1 MRISVKTKL
10 AAAFG
15 VVVLLMA
22 VAAWVAESGINDL
35 NLAANQ
41 LGNIGNVRVKEA
53 LAANVALNKVARTEK
68 NLILE
73 NQDEGIANYDARLLE
88 QRGELH
94 GALGRLHDVA
104 SVEGR
109 KMLEGL
115 MVDLDKYY
123 AVQDK
128 VRTIA
133 KQNSEPKAM
142 AKSLEGQALA
152 EAAATALRPLI
163 DRVEQAG
170 SRAAPDKS
178 YVAVLA
184 QEILLSNAQAL
195 RTERDALLEDT
206 DQGVETRL
214 KEAGAAFDRSRKQAD
229 SLAAAIAPEDRPA
242 LEVFSQN
249 FERWT
254 RLHDDVVVL
263 ARQNSKSQAF
273 ALSKGEGRQASDVV
287 EKSLDDLVDRAENLM
302 KSNVQDAATTYANVR
317 NTLVITIAVSILIAL
332 GSAAYISLSI
342 SRGLGKAV
350 RLANAVAD
358 GDLNQSAE
366 VHSNDEIKDLVTA
379 LNGMTAKLRTVVSE
393 TLLATDGVSSGSQE
407 LSASAEQLS
416 QGASEQASSTE
427 EASSSIEEMASN
439 IKQNAENASQT
450 ERIARQTAKDAQLV
464 GENAANAAN
473 AMQTIAEKILIV
485 QEIARQTDLLA
496 LNAAVEAARAGE
508 HGKGFAVVASE
519 VRKPADRSQSAATEI
534 SGLSTDTVKLA
545 QQAGEMMLKLVPD
558 IKRTAELVEEISAA
572 CREQDVGAEQINT
585 AIQQLDTVTQQN
597 AAASEEMAA
606 TSEELSVQA
615 ERLQELVS
623 YFRIDEEKRKEPVV
637 RAQPVSL
644 VTAVSHTPKGK
655 APTASASRP
664 PRRPSSPPIAY
675 PATAKPKGRNGK
687 GINLD
692 LSTGGDHEDAEFQSY

>member
-22 VAAWVAESGINDL
+22 AAAWVAESGINDL
-35 NLAANQ
+35 NAVANQ

-53 LAANVALNKVARTEK
+53 LAASVALNKVARTEK

-73 NQDEGIANYDARLLE
+73 NQDEGFAKYEARLLDE
-88 QRGELH
+88 RGELH

-104 SVEGR
+104 SVEGA

-133 KQNSEPKAM
+133 KQNSEPKAI
-142 AKSLEGQALA
+142 AKSLEGQASA
-152 EAAATALRPLI
+152 EAAAAALRPLV

-170 SRAAPDKS
+170 GRAAPDKS

-206 DQGVETRL
+206 DQGIETRL
-214 KEAGAAFDRSRKQAD
+214 KAVTAGLDHSRKLTDA
-229 SLAAAIAPEDRPA
+229 LAAAIAPEDRSA
-242 LEVFSQN
+242 LEVYSQN
-249 FERWT
+249 FERWS
-254 RLHDDVVVL
+254 RLHDDFTTL
-263 ARQNSKSQAF
+263 ARQNSSNRAYAISKS
-273 ALSKGEGRQASDVV
+273 EGHQASEVV
-287 EKSLDDLVDRAENLM
+287 EKSLNDLVERAENLM
-302 KSNVQDAATTYANVR
+302 KSNVQEAAATYTSVR
-317 NTLVITIAVSILIAL
+317 NTLIITIAVSILIAL

-342 SRGLGKAV
+342 SQGLGKAV

-358 GDLNQSAE
+358 GDLNQTAE

-393 TLLATDGVSSGSQE
+393 TLMATDGVSSGSQE

-450 ERIARQTAKDAQLV
+450 ERIARQAAKDAQLV
-464 GENAANAAN
+464 GENTANAAN

-519 VRKPADRSQSAATEI
+519 VRKLAERSQSAATEI

-572 CREQDVGAEQINT
+572 CREQDVGTEQINT

-623 YFRIDEEKRKEPVV
+623 YFRIDVEKRKEPAV
-637 RAQPVSL
+637 RAQPVSH
-644 VTAVSHTPKGK
+644 VTAVAHTPKGK
-655 APTASASRP
+655 APTASAARP
-664 PRRPSSPPIAY
+664 PRRPSSLPIAY

-687 GINLD
+687 GISLD
-692 LSTGGDHEDAEFQSY
+692 LSTGTDHEDAEFQAY